1 MQRMSLA
8 WTDTN
13 ILKQLMRSPQL
24 PAYYKQIGDV
34 LAQEKE
40 RRQQM
45 RFPAPAFVVEV
56 LSPSTEAIDRDTKFV
71 DYAGHGVTEYW
82 LVDPETETVE
92 QYLLREGRYELALK
106 LRTGPIEAVAIPGL
120 QIPVRA
126 IFDPSENMAA
136 LRQIVA
142 G

>member
-1 MQRMSLA
+1 
-8 WTDTN
+8 
-13 ILKQLMRSPQL
+13 
-24 PAYYKQIGDV
+24 
-34 LAQEKE
+34 
-40 RRQQM
+40 
-45 RFPAPAFVVEV
+45 
-56 LSPSTEAIDRDTKFV
+56 
-71 DYAGHGVTEYW
+71 
-82 LVDPETETVE
+82 VE